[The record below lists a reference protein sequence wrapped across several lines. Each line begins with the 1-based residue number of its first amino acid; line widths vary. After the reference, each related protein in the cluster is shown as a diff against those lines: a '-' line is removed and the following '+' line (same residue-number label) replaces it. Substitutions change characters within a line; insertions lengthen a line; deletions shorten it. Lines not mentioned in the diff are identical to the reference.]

1 MSRCVHL
8 LLALGVVGCAEVRQ
22 FDLWN
27 RAVVRDLTY
36 ATPSTQPS
44 TAPVP
49 NYAQVD
55 GFVYAIL
62 LRESSVAVASEAAV
76 AACFRALTPAGIRE
90 AGVCLRRTEPNTDDP
105 DLAIR
110 WTQCMEDHLPTECRL
125 DAASPAERGDALLVF
140 YAAGRAVED
149 VEGYAVANA
158 IDEAR
163 REEIRARVPDVA
175 ERVAAILDAV
185 VARRTAR
192 QGSGPT
198 ITPPRAHGGLVVTV
212 SGGSANGAFPAGF
225 LFELLSLRER
235 AIASTNAS
243 AAAIEESRIGATVGT
258 SVGALL
264 AEILDLYALQD
275 RAPNVSATLDR
286 CPAFGPWQV
295 TTPTI
300 ANGCYAASPE
310 PRYPAIDPRTLDP
323 DRDIAGCALAMLHG
337 YFTDIDESDLL
348 CVEPGPVTRVAG
360 LLGEVRPNLVR
371 FDEMQTTIVDRIE
384 EHFAELMSD
393 DDVPRAVMSVDVD
406 QHLLLS
412 LHDDACLVAEGVSM
426 GDCRSSGVM
435 ASVVL
440 PFFARPVRHVHSG
453 LQPRGECS
461 SWLDAGLRSGF
472 PTRQAL
478 VMARPAGLLEV
489 EPVQTEVGSDC
500 FPRATV
506 LALSTDRFAAPPS
519 GAPRNVMDVALRA
532 IGEMGG
538 QLHPTEVRL
547 TQLEHARRE
556 RILAAAAMHRGWE
569 PIPECEAEAD
579 PGEQRG
585 VGIMTTTPLPGE
597 GGLAWQF
604 VPADVPN
611 HLIAAAGYSFDRYIM
626 RGLFT
631 WGRRIAIARIVGE
644 NDLLA
649 RIGWYALR
657 DEMRRLAAADA
668 RAPELTPWLR
678 AYERPECPAHHAAR
692 IAAARERVDRE
703 MATCG
708 PPSGYFVC
716 GAEAP

>member
-1 MSRCVHL
+1 MSHRVL
-8 LLALGVVGCAEVRQ
+8 LLALGVVGCAGVPQ
-22 FDLWN
+22 FDAWN

-36 ATPSTQPS
+36 ATPSTSAVLRPS
-44 TAPVP
+44 
-49 NYAQVD
+49 YEQVD

-62 LRESSVAVASEAAV
+62 LRESSVAVASEPAV

-90 AGVCLRRTEPNTDDP
+90 AGACLRRRGGPNADDP

-110 WTQCMEDHLPTECRL
+110 WTECMEEHLPAECQL
-125 DAASPAERGDALLVF
+125 DAATPAAERGDALIVF

-158 IDEAR
+158 IHEAR
-163 REEIRARVPDVA
+163 RDAIRARVPVAA
-175 ERVAAILDAV
+175 ERVAAVLDAV
-185 VARRTAR
+185 VARRIAR
-192 QGSGPT
+192 QGSGGPT

-258 SVGALL
+258 SVGALI
-264 AEILDLYALQD
+264 AEVLDLYALED
-275 RAPNVSATLDR
+275 RTPDASPPLDR
-286 CPAFGPWQV
+286 CPAFGPWEV
-295 TTPTI
+295 RTPRI
-300 ANGCYAASPE
+300 SPDGCYAAWPE
-310 PRYPAIDPRTLDP
+310 PDYPALDPDTLDP

-360 LLGEVRPNLVR
+360 LLGEARPNLVR
-371 FDEMQTTIVDRIE
+371 FDVMQTTIVDQIE

-489 EPVQTEVGSDC
+489 EPVQTEAGSEC

-506 LALSTDRFAAPPS
+506 LALSTDRFASSPS

-556 RILAAAAMHRGWE
+556 RILAVAAMRRGWE
-569 PIPECEAEAD
+569 PTPDCEPTPDLQIE
-579 PGEQRG
+579 
-585 VGIMTTTPLPGE
+585 MTTPLPGE
-597 GGLAWQF
+597 AGLAWQF
-604 VPADVPN
+604 VPADVPS
-611 HLIAAAGYSFDRYIM
+611 HLVAGAGYSFDRYIM

-631 WGRRIAIARIVGE
+631 WGRRIAIARILGD

-657 DEMRRLAAADA
+657 DEMRRLGAADA
-668 RAPELTPWLR
+668 RAPELTSWLQ
-678 AYERPECPAHHAAR
+678 AYEREECPGHRANR

-716 GAEAP
+716 GAEGP